1 MTELREKEVQPYR
14 GADKAIVDLIH
25 QNLGYPPTADRRL
38 LECVFA
44 VPERAFAEYWKHR
57 GATDKQKTIRL
68 PFASIDRI
76 DVTHEPER
84 DRPAVVARMGSLWD
98 AEEGREIF
106 YEMPW
111 PLPVMVTYQI
121 TFWARI
127 LFDLD
132 DLILQLRMLFDKPG
146 QGKYLTV
153 EYPFP
158 MDTRLVWTTLGEVQ
172 RLPQIEAAERQRV
185 LRSTVLLRMQ
195 GWLSRPARFY
205 GRVETVEVVVNDT
218 DDLVEVGAVLDEY
231 SIVP

>member
-1 MTELREKEVQPYR
+1 
-14 GADKAIVDLIH
+14 
-25 QNLGYPPTADRRL
+25 
-38 LECVFA
+38 
-44 VPERAFAEYWKHR
+44 
-57 GATDKQKTIRL
+57 
-68 PFASIDRI
+68 
-76 DVTHEPER
+76 
-84 DRPAVVARMGSLWD
+84 
-98 AEEGREIF
+98 
-106 YEMPW
+106 
-111 PLPVMVTYQI
+111 MVTYQI